1 MKSPY
6 AILVVDDE
14 EPVRKLLRS
23 RFEREEYTVIT
34 AENADQAK
42 QLLQEH
48 AHIALVVT
56 DIRMPGKSGLEL
68 TQEIK
73 SGNGHRKVIVMT
85 GHGEKSTAIE
95 ALRKGASDFIEKPFD
110 MEEMVHSAVRTL
122 REFTIE
128 QQNLEF
134 VENLRQQSG
143 APVQPS
149 NVIPLKREFA
159 AHAEDKMNYTRLKKQ
174 WTDQFEQDYIQK
186 LLQKNNGNVTA
197 AAKEAGLDRSNF
209 LRLLRRHQIQA
220 QTYRKA
226 A

>member
-6 AILVVDDE
+6 TILVVDDE
-14 EPVRKLLRS
+14 ETVRKLLRS

-42 QLLQEH
+42 QLLQQHEN
-48 AHIALVVT
+48 IALVVT

-110 MEEMVHSAVRTL
+110 MDEMVHSAVRTL
-122 REFTIE
+122 REFTLE

-134 VENLRQQSG
+134 VESMRQQK
-143 APVQPS
+143 AQVS
-149 NVIPLKREFA
+149 NVVPLKKEFA

-186 LLQKNNGNVTA
+186 LLQKNGGNVTA